1 MIAPVTCLAV
11 LHVAECL
18 VGGTASYIEEIL
30 PAQIAR
36 YGTGRVALLAPRG
49 DLAAFPAIEGLVR
62 LAYEQE
68 RRSPGALLR
77 LCQAVRQAVGS
88 RDPALVHLHSTIAG
102 AVGRLALQGLR
113 RRPRIVYC
121 AHGWMIDPDR
131 GTKHNGA
138 LVAME
143 RGLSRLTDRIVNIS
157 PHETRFLAAQGFD
170 PARMTRIVSGIR
182 DRAPPP
188 AAVRPDGD
196 SGPINL
202 LFIGRLDRQKG
213 FDLLLAALRHVSP
226 GTVRLTVI
234 GTALKGGE
242 PVDLSHPAIDH
253 KGWLPREAVAEAIA
267 DADAVVMPSRWE
279 GLPLVALE
287 TMRAGRALIAT
298 NAGAFPDMIEDGTT
312 GLLVDHQDPRFLA
325 DALARV
331 DVDALRRM
339 GLAARDR
346 FVRRFD
352 ADRMNRD
359 LLALYDELMPS
370 EVRP

>member
-1 MIAPVTCLAV
+1 MSDPAGLTV
-11 LHVAECL
+11 LHVCECL
-18 VGGTASYIEEIL
+18 MGGTASYFEEIL

-36 YGTGRVALLAPRG
+36 YGAGRVALLAPSRE
-49 DLAAFPAIEGLVR
+49 LAAFPTIEGLVR
-62 LAYEQE
+62 LDYRQD
-68 RRSPGALLR
+68 RRSPGALVR
-77 LCQAVRQAVGS
+77 LGRAVRQALTIHA
-88 RDPALVHLHSTIAG
+88 PALVHLHSTVAG
-102 AVGRLALQGLR
+102 AVGRIALRSLR
-113 RRPRIVYC
+113 RRPRVVYC

-131 GTKHNGA
+131 ETKHNGV

-170 PARMTRIVSGIR
+170 QARMTLIVSGIR
-182 DRAPPP
+182 NRAPAPF
-188 AAVRPDGD
+188 AIRPDSDG
-196 SGPINL
+196 SPIRL
-202 LFIGRLDRQKG
+202 LFIGRLDQQKG
-213 FDLLLAALRHVSP
+213 FDLLLAALRHVP
-226 GTVRLTVI
+226 LGKVKLTVI
-234 GTALKGGE
+234 GAALKGGD

-298 NAGAFPDMIEDGTT
+298 NAGAFPDMIEDGTM
-312 GLLVDHQDPRFLA
+312 GLLVDHHDPRFLA
-325 DALARV
+325 DALVRV
-331 DVDALRRM
+331 DADALRRM

-359 LLALYDELMPS
+359 LLALYDELVPP
-370 EVRP
+370 EARP

>member
-1 MIAPVTCLAV
+1 MTAPVTRLAV

-36 YGTGRVALLAPRG
+36 YGAGRVALLAPRS

-62 LAYEQE
+62 LGYEQE
-68 RRSPGALLR
+68 HRSPGALLR
-77 LCQAVRQAVGS
+77 LGKAVRQAVRS
-88 RDPALVHLHSTIAG
+88 RDPALVHLHSTVAG
-102 AVGRLALQGLR
+102 AVGRLALRGLR

-131 GTKHNGA
+131 DTKHNAA

-170 PARMTRIVSGIR
+170 PARMRLIVSGIR
-182 DRAPPP
+182 DRAPAPF
-188 AAVRPDGD
+188 AVRPDGD
-196 SGPINL
+196 GGPIRL

-213 FDLLLAALRHVSP
+213 FDLLLAALRHVP
-226 GTVRLTVI
+226 PEAVRLTVI
-234 GTALKGGE
+234 GAALKGGD

-287 TMRAGRALIAT
+287 AMRAGRALIAT

-312 GLLVDHQDPRFLA
+312 GLLVDHHDPRFLA

-331 DVDALRRM
+331 DADALRRM

-346 FVRRFD
+346 FVRLFD
-352 ADRMNRD
+352 AERMNRD

-370 EVRP
+370 EARP